1 MIGRS
6 IYVVKKTFTSAMTEM
21 IMMYYIQALLC
32 QCFVGLSHTPLE
44 TENWE
49 DLVLIVTWETML
61 LFSNYHYAPMMS
73 CINQEQKCGW
83 PRMGDCYNHMSHI
96 TTCHNMAAKTRKH
109 YCVNNDQLSKHLVF

>member
-1 MIGRS
+1 MCASLFALRCLWMIGRS
-6 IYVVKKTFTSAMTEM
+6 IYVVKKTFTPAMTEM

-83 PRMGDCYNHMSHI
+83 PRMGDCYNHMSQHGRQNKKALL
-96 TTCHNMAAKTRKH
+96 C
-109 YCVNNDQLSKHLVF
+109 